1 MDRPIRR
8 LFMFFALLFV
18 ALLLMLTYVQV
29 WAAPKLKTN
38 ASNTR
43 SIEEEMKVDRG
54 RIYSADGVELA
65 VSQKEEDSQHFVR
78 TYPQGD
84 LLAPWLGYNS
94 QRYGRAGVERIYN
107 EELSG
112 QSGLLGITS
121 YWDELMGKT
130 HVGADLQL
138 TVNMAVQRAAAE
150 ALGERKGAVVALDPR
165 TGAVLAMVSYPRY
178 DPNKL
183 DSEWKDINS
192 NEGRPLV
199 NRAISG
205 LYPPGSVFKIVVA
218 AAGLET
224 GAVEPD
230 TEFNDTGSVTSGG
243 FVVHN
248 YGGNIY
254 GEHDFTKAFA
264 SSINTTFAKL
274 GVEMGAE
281 TLASY
286 AAAFGFGKQ
295 VPWDLGGG
303 TSVFPV
309 PATMD
314 KAHLAQASYGEGEIL
329 ATPLQMA
336 LVASAVANGGQI
348 MKPYLVAQILN
359 RDTSVLSTTK
369 PDKWLVA
376 MPATTADTIRKLMI
390 EVVNNGT
397 GTRAALDGVQV
408 AGKTGTAEVEDA
420 ESHAWFVGFAPATDP
435 QVVVAV
441 IVENAGSGGS
451 VAAPVARAVIAAALK
466 AASGL

>member
-8 LFMFFALLFV
+8 LFLFFTLLFV

-43 SIEEEMKVDRG
+43 AIEEEMKVDRG

-65 VSQKEEDSQHFVR
+65 VNKTDENDSRYFERV
-78 TYPQGD
+78 YPQGD
-84 LLAPWLGYNS
+84 LTAPWLGYNS
-94 QRYGRAGVERIYN
+94 RQYGRAGVERIYN

-112 QSGLLGITS
+112 QSGLLGIYS
-121 YWDELMGKT
+121 YWDELVGKT
-130 HVGADLQL
+130 HVGADLKL
-138 TVNMAVQRAAAE
+138 TIDMAVQRAAAE

-178 DPNKL
+178 DPNRL
-183 DSEWKDINS
+183 SADWKTINS
-192 NEGRPLV
+192 DEGRPLV
-199 NRAISG
+199 NRITSG
-205 LYPPGSVFKIVVA
+205 LYPPGSVFKIVVT

-224 GAVEPD
+224 DTVTPD
-230 TEFNDTGSVTSGG
+230 TKFNDTGTVTAGG

-248 YGGNIY
+248 FGGNAY
-254 GEHDFTKAFA
+254 GDHDFSKAFA
-264 SSINTTFAKL
+264 SSINTTFAKI

-295 VPWDLGGG
+295 IPWALGG
-303 TSVFPV
+303 SISSFPV

-314 KAHLAQASYGEGEIL
+314 KAHLAQVSFGEGEIL
-329 ATPLQMA
+329 ATPMQMA

-348 MKPYLVAQILN
+348 MEPYLVAQILD
-359 RDTSVLSTTK
+359 RGQSVLSQAK
-369 PDKWLVA
+369 PQKWLTA
-376 MPATTADTIRKLMI
+376 MPASTAETIRQLMI
-390 EVVNNGT
+390 EVVNSGT
-397 GTRAALDGVQV
+397 GTRAALENVQV
-408 AGKTGTAEVEDA
+408 AGKTGTAEVADA
-420 ESHAWFVGFAPATDP
+420 ESHAWFVGFAPAEDP

-441 IVENAGSGGS
+441 LVENGGSGGS
-451 VAAPVARAVIAAALK
+451 VAAPVARSVIAAAL
-466 AASGL
+466 AAAKE